1 MQRNVL
7 GRSGR
12 EFLPAARRR
21 HLQSLWLPV
30 LGRPMLARV
39 AQGLAHRGP
48 PIVLVHGLGVSS
60 RYMTPLA
67 QALAPFRNIYA
78 PDLPGFGQSA
88 KPARALGIGEL
99 AEALAAWMVAADLP
113 PAVLIG
119 NSMGCQ
125 IIIDLAARRSARV
138 AKLVLISPTMDAQAR
153 TALRQCWRLA
163 RAARREPLSEW
174 IIALGD
180 YLRFGL
186 PRAWQTLQDALADP
200 VEAKLPAVG
209 APTLVVR
216 GERDPIVSP
225 SWAEEVTRLLPNGRL
240 VVMPGG
246 PHAMNYSRPDELARL
261 IVTFLTTT

>member
-1 MQRNVL
+1 VR
-7 GRSGR
+7 
-12 EFLPAARRR
+12 
-21 HLQSLWLPV
+21 
-30 LGRPMLARV
+30 
-39 AQGLAHRGP
+39 
-48 PIVLVHGLGVSS
+48 
-60 RYMTPLA
+60 
-67 QALAPFRNIYA
+67 
-78 PDLPGFGQSA
+78 
-88 KPARALGIGEL
+88 
-99 AEALAAWMVAADLP
+99 
-113 PAVLIG
+113 
-119 NSMGCQ
+119 
-125 IIIDLAARRSARV
+125 
-138 AKLVLISPTMDAQAR
+138 ISPTMDAQAR
-153 TALRQCWRLA
+153 TALRQCLRLA